1 MFEIIKVNAVN
12 KLIKSVLLI
21 AAILLLRKSFNRK
34 SIKYANKIMWSLLF
48 VYLIIPF
55 GVQINIENASYGP
68 ILDACFSFIKNLNE
82 YTELLLI
89 KFANVLYLKN
99 RLIAAILCLI
109 YLIFTAIKTN
119 KALRSANKVNNLS
132 INEYISSFNLK
143 RRVEV
148 LINDKL
154 ETPVSYGFFKP
165 KIVLQTYILKDDIIL
180 KNVIY
185 HEMMH
190 IKKCDIL
197 LNYLK
202 YMLACFYWY
211 NIFVLLALKYID
223 EDMEILCDKLVINK
237 MGGSNLAKKEYLET
251 MLKLSSVE
259 NKKANK
265 FVLELNPTL
274 ERMRIMSSYKITKL
288 GVISLALVFVLS
300 LNSFAYFN
308 VEPDDKVVSSVKAL
322 DDGGE
327 LLSDKVEVIDKDEY
341 EKINKVSDDLIA
353 LRKIDINDNRL
364 LDGFESRIYK
374 FNLFSPDTAYH
385 NGFTI
390 KLSEMSCSS
399 RLKYEVIILEKTKII
414 YDKTFDKEIILK
426 VKAKQ
431 NDEYK
436 VAIIN
441 KIDKKLKYS
450 IQINTYHK

>member
-21 AAILLLRKSFNRK
+21 VAILLLRKSFNRN

-48 VYLIIPF
+48 VYLINPF
-55 GVQINIENASYGP
+55 GLQINIENASYGP
-68 ILDACFSFIKNLNE
+68 ILDACFSFIKQLNE

-89 KFANVLYLKN
+89 KFSNVLYLKK
-99 RLIAAILCLI
+99 RLIAAILFLI
-109 YLIFTAIKTN
+109 YLIFTAIETN
-119 KALRSANKVNNLS
+119 KALRSANKVNNLD

-165 KIVLQTYILKDDIIL
+165 KIILQTYILKDDIIL

-190 IKKCDIL
+190 IKKCDIF

-237 MGGSNLAKKEYLET
+237 MGGSNLAKREYLET
-251 MLKLSSVE
+251 MYKLSSVE

-265 FVLELNPTL
+265 FVSELNPTL
-274 ERMRIMSSYKITKL
+274 ERMRIMSSYRITKL
-288 GVISLALVFVLS
+288 GVLSLVLVFILS

-322 DDGGE
+322 DNGGE
-327 LLSDKVEVIDKDEY
+327 LLSDRVEVIDKDEY

-399 RLKYEVIILEKTKII
+399 GFNYVIIIQENERVI
-414 YDKTFDKEIILK
+414 YDKTFDKEIILN
-426 VKAKQ
+426 VKANQ
-431 NDEYK
+431 DNEYK

-450 IQINTYHK
+450 IQINSYHK

>member
-89 KFANVLYLKN
+89 KFANVLYLKK
-99 RLIAAILCLI
+99 RLIAAILFLI

-119 KALRSANKVNNLS
+119 KALRSAIIVNNHS

-165 KIVLQTYILKDDIIL
+165 KIILQSYIIKDDIIL

-202 YMLACFYWY
+202 YILACFYWY

-259 NKKANK
+259 NKKINK
-265 FVLELNPTL
+265 FVLKLNPTL

-288 GVISLALVFVLS
+288 GVLSLVLVFILS

-308 VEPDDKVVSSVKAL
+308 VEADDKVVSSVKAL

-327 LLSDKVEVIDKDEY
+327 ILSDRVEMIDKDEY
-341 EKINKVSDDLIA
+341 EKINKMSDDLIA

-390 KLSEMSCSS
+390 KLSEMSCCSG
-399 RLKYEVIILEKTKII
+399 LNYVIIIQENERVI
-414 YDKTFDKEIILK
+414 YDKTFDKEIILN
-426 VKAKQ
+426 VKANQ
-431 NDEYK
+431 DNEYK

-450 IQINTYHK
+450 IQINSYHK

>member
-21 AAILLLRKSFNRK
+21 AAILLLRKSFNIK

-89 KFANVLYLKN
+89 KFANVLYLKK
-99 RLIAAILCLI
+99 RLIAAILFLI

-119 KALRSANKVNNLS
+119 KALRSAIIVNNHS

-190 IKKCDIL
+190 IKKFDIL

-211 NIFVLLALKYID
+211 NLFVLLALKYID
-223 EDMEILCDKLVINK
+223 EDLEILCDKLVINK
-237 MGGSNLAKKEYLET
+237 MGGSNLAKREYLET
-251 MLKLSSVE
+251 MYKLSTVE
-259 NKKANK
+259 NKNVNK
-265 FVLELNPTL
+265 FVSELNPTL
-274 ERMRIMSSYKITKL
+274 ERMRIMSSYRITKL
-288 GVISLALVFVLS
+288 GVLSLVLVFILS

-308 VEPDDKVVSSVKAL
+308 VEADDKVVSSVKAL

-327 LLSDKVEVIDKDEY
+327 ILSDRVEMIDKDEY
-341 EKINKVSDDLIA
+341 EKINKMSDDLIA
-353 LRKIDINDNRL
+353 LRKIDIDYNEV
-364 LDGFESRIYK
+364 LDGYESRIYK

-399 RLKYEVIILEKTKII
+399 GLNYVIIIQENERVI
-414 YDKTFDKEIILK
+414 YDKTFDKEIILN

-436 VAIIN
+436 VVIMN
-441 KIDKKLKYS
+441 KQGKKLKYN
-450 IQINTYHK
+450 IQINSFVR

>member
-1 MFEIIKVNAVN
+1 MF
-12 KLIKSVLLI
+12 
-21 AAILLLRKSFNRK
+21 
-34 SIKYANKIMWSLLF
+34 
-48 VYLIIPF
+48 
-55 GVQINIENASYGP
+55 
-68 ILDACFSFIKNLNE
+68 
-82 YTELLLI
+82 
-89 KFANVLYLKN
+89 
-99 RLIAAILCLI
+99 I

-288 GVISLALVFVLS
+288 GVLSLALVFILS

-364 LDGFESRIYK
+364 LDGFKSRIYK

>member
-21 AAILLLRKSFNRK
+21 VAILLLRKSFNRK

-55 GVQINIENASYGP
+55 GVQVNIENASYGP

-89 KFANVLYLKN
+89 KFANVLYLKK
-99 RLIAAILCLI
+99 RLIAAILFLI

-119 KALRSANKVNNLS
+119 KALRSANKANNHS

-259 NKKANK
+259 NKKINK
-265 FVLELNPTL
+265 FVLKLNPTL

-288 GVISLALVFVLS
+288 GVLSLVLVFILS
-300 LNSFAYFN
+300 LNSFSYFN

-322 DDGGE
+322 DNGGE

-399 RLKYEVIILEKTKII
+399 GLNYVIIIQENERVI
-414 YDKTFDKEIILK
+414 YDKTFDKEIILN
-426 VKAKQ
+426 VKANQ
-431 NDEYK
+431 DNEYK
-436 VAIIN
+436 FAIIN

-450 IQINTYHK
+450 IQINSYHK

>member
-12 KLIKSVLLI
+12 KLIKTVLLI
-21 AAILLLRKSFNRK
+21 VAILLFRKSFNKK

-48 VYLIIPF
+48 VYLINPF

-68 ILDACFSFIKNLNE
+68 ILDAFFSFIKQLNE

-89 KFANVLYLKN
+89 KFSNVLYLKK
-99 RLIAAILCLI
+99 RLIAAILFLI

-165 KIVLQTYILKDDIIL
+165 KIILQTYILKDDIML

-190 IKKCDIL
+190 IKKCDIF

-223 EDMEILCDKLVINK
+223 EDMEILCDKLVLDK
-237 MGGSNLAKKEYLET
+237 MGGSNLAKREYLET
-251 MLKLSSVE
+251 MYKLSTVE
-259 NKKANK
+259 NKNVNK
-265 FVLELNPTL
+265 FVSELNPTL
-274 ERMRIMSSYKITKL
+274 ERMRIMSSYRITKL
-288 GVISLALVFVLS
+288 GVLSLVLVFILS

-308 VEPDDKVVSSVKAL
+308 VEADDKVVSSVKAL

-327 LLSDKVEVIDKDEY
+327 ILSDRVEMIDKDEY
-341 EKINKVSDDLIA
+341 EKINKMSDDLIA
-353 LRKIDINDNRL
+353 LRKIDINYNEV

-399 RLKYEVIILEKTKII
+399 GLNYVIIIQENERVI
-414 YDKTFDKEIILK
+414 YDKTFDKEIILN
-426 VKAKQ
+426 VKANQ
-431 NDEYK
+431 DNEYK
-436 VAIIN
+436 VVIMN
-441 KIDKKLKYS
+441 KQGKKLNYS
-450 IQINTYHK
+450 IQINSYVR

>member
-21 AAILLLRKSFNRK
+21 VAILLLRKSFNRK

-68 ILDACFSFIKNLNE
+68 ILDACISFIKNLNE

-89 KFANVLYLKN
+89 KFANVLYLKK
-99 RLIAAILCLI
+99 RLIAAILFLI

-119 KALRSANKVNNLS
+119 KALRSANKVNNLN
-132 INEYISSFNLK
+132 INEYIRSFNLK
-143 RRVEV
+143 RRVEF

-190 IKKCDIL
+190 IKKCDIF

-251 MLKLSSVE
+251 MLKLSTVE

-274 ERMRIMSSYKITKL
+274 ERMRIMSSYRITKL
-288 GVISLALVFVLS
+288 GVLSLVLVFILS

-341 EKINKVSDDLIA
+341 EKINKMSDDLIA

>member
-1 MFEIIKVNAVN
+1 
-12 KLIKSVLLI
+12 
-21 AAILLLRKSFNRK
+21 
-34 SIKYANKIMWSLLF
+34 
-48 VYLIIPF
+48 
-55 GVQINIENASYGP
+55 
-68 ILDACFSFIKNLNE
+68 
-82 YTELLLI
+82 
-89 KFANVLYLKN
+89 
-99 RLIAAILCLI
+99 
-109 YLIFTAIKTN
+109 
-119 KALRSANKVNNLS
+119 
-132 INEYISSFNLK
+132 
-143 RRVEV
+143 
-148 LINDKL
+148 
-154 ETPVSYGFFKP
+154 
-165 KIVLQTYILKDDIIL
+165 
-180 KNVIY
+180 
-185 HEMMH
+185 
-190 IKKCDIL
+190 
-197 LNYLK
+197 
-202 YMLACFYWY
+202 MLACFYWY

-288 GVISLALVFVLS
+288 GVISLALVFILS

-322 DDGGE
+322 DNGGE

-341 EKINKVSDDLIA
+341 EKINKVSNDLIA

-364 LDGFESRIYK
+364 LDGFESKIYK

-399 RLKYEVIILEKTKII
+399 GLNYVIIIQENERVI
-414 YDKTFDKEIILK
+414 YDKTFDKEIILN
-426 VKAKQ
+426 VKANQ
-431 NDEYK
+431 DNEYK
-436 VAIIN
+436 VVIMN
-441 KIDKKLKYS
+441 KQGKKLKYN

>member
-89 KFANVLYLKN
+89 KFANVLYLKK
-99 RLIAAILCLI
+99 RLIAAILFLI
-109 YLIFTAIKTN
+109 YLIFIAIKTN
-119 KALRSANKVNNLS
+119 KALRSANKVNNLN

-165 KIVLQTYILKDDIIL
+165 KIILQTYILKDDIML

-190 IKKCDIL
+190 IKKCDIF

-237 MGGSNLAKKEYLET
+237 MGGSNLAKREYLET
-251 MLKLSSVE
+251 MYKLSSVE

-265 FVLELNPTL
+265 FVSELNPTL
-274 ERMRIMSSYKITKL
+274 ERMRIMSSYRITKL
-288 GVISLALVFVLS
+288 GVLSLVLVFILS

-322 DDGGE
+322 DNGGE
-327 LLSDKVEVIDKDEY
+327 LLSDRVEVIDKDEY

-399 RLKYEVIILEKTKII
+399 GFNYVIIIQENERVI
-414 YDKTFDKEIILK
+414 YDKTFDKEIILN
-426 VKAKQ
+426 VKANQ
-431 NDEYK
+431 DNEYK

-450 IQINTYHK
+450 IQINSYHK

>member
-21 AAILLLRKSFNRK
+21 AVILLLRKSFNKK

-68 ILDACFSFIKNLNE
+68 ILDACISFIKNLNE

-99 RLIAAILCLI
+99 RLIAAILFLI

-165 KIVLQTYILKDDIIL
+165 KIILQTYILKDDIML

-190 IKKCDIL
+190 IKKYDIF

-237 MGGSNLAKKEYLET
+237 MGGSNLAKREYLET
-251 MLKLSSVE
+251 MYKLSTVE
-259 NKKANK
+259 NKNVNK
-265 FVLELNPTL
+265 FVSELNPTL
-274 ERMRIMSSYKITKL
+274 ERMRIMSSYRITKL
-288 GVISLALVFVLS
+288 GVLSLVLVFILS

-308 VEPDDKVVSSVKAL
+308 VEADDKVVSSVKAL

-327 LLSDKVEVIDKDEY
+327 ILSDRVEVIDKDEY
-341 EKINKVSDDLIA
+341 EKINKLSDDLIA
-353 LRKIDINDNRL
+353 LRKIDIDYNEV

-399 RLKYEVIILEKTKII
+399 GVNYVIIIQENERVI
-414 YDKTFDKEIILK
+414 YDKTFDKETILK
-426 VKAKQ
+426 VKANQ
-431 NDEYK
+431 DNEYK
-436 VAIIN
+436 VVIMN
-441 KIDKKLKYS
+441 KQGKKLKYN
-450 IQINTYHK
+450 IQINSFVR

>member
-21 AAILLLRKSFNRK
+21 VAILLLRKSFNRK

-55 GVQINIENASYGP
+55 GVQVNIENASYGS

-89 KFANVLYLKN
+89 KFANVLYLKK
-99 RLIAAILCLI
+99 RLIAAILFLI

-119 KALRSANKVNNLS
+119 KALRSANKANNHS

-259 NKKANK
+259 NKKINK
-265 FVLELNPTL
+265 FVLKLNPTL

-288 GVISLALVFVLS
+288 GVLSLVLVFILS

-322 DDGGE
+322 DNGGE

-399 RLKYEVIILEKTKII
+399 GLNYVIIIQENERVI
-414 YDKTFDKEIILK
+414 YDKTFDKEIILN
-426 VKAKQ
+426 VKANQ
-431 NDEYK
+431 DNEYK
-436 VAIIN
+436 FAIIN

-450 IQINTYHK
+450 IQINSYHK